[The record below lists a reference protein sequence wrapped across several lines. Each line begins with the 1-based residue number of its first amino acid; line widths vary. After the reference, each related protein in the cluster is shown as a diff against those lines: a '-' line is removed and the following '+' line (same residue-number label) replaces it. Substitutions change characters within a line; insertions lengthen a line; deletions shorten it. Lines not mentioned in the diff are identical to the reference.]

1 MAQVQGSK
9 KVIFYTILVLLP
21 IILLVIA
28 EYALRSANFGKETP
42 LFIEN
47 PYFEGYWITNPKV
60 ITRYFPSPEFA
71 PKVRLDTVVFK
82 KDKPKST
89 FRIFIQGGSTA
100 AGFPYGRWGSLQGM
114 LEQRFKRLY
123 PNKDIEIINTA
134 MASVNSFTLLDF
146 SDEIIEQKPDLVL
159 IYAGHNEYLGVMGVG
174 SAFAAKGGR
183 AATLLYLKLKNLKL
197 YKFVEHIYYSFFL
210 STDSLTPS
218 QDKRSVMA
226 QIAKEKDIPY
236 NSDLYHQGIEQ
247 FSGNMKLLLNKYK
260 QAGIPVMLSNLASN
274 EQTQA
279 PFDTIKSID
288 WQAYTTSLTAS
299 TIAKQ
304 NIANL
309 EQQLKA
315 QANSELYFKLAL
327 NYLNLNDYKAAR
339 LAFTQAKD
347 HDPLR
352 FRAPSEFNKITK
364 ALASKF
370 DFTFV
375 DSESYFS
382 KDSDTGIIGDKHMLE
397 HLHPTARGYFILAEA
412 FSDAIKSSQLLGL
425 KPLPY
430 EREKAWLDI
439 PLTKFD
445 KMYGEYQISKLKS
458 DYPFTSSPQTYS
470 PPPQDSIAG
479 KAVHKR
485 LQGNSDWLNFQN
497 NLRID
502 YQNAGDYKEAA
513 KIAATISNAM
523 INQHQHAAVAGN
535 LYLSQDD
542 YELALY
548 YYRRADTLLPSN
560 KPYLIKL
567 AEIYFELGER
577 KKSMAL
583 IKRVKTLGK

>member
-1 MAQVQGSK
+1 MSQVQGSK
-9 KVIFYTILVLLP
+9 KVVFYTILVLLP

-28 EYALRSANFGKETP
+28 EYALRSANFGKQTP

-47 PYFEGYWITNPKV
+47 PYFEGYWITNPNV

-82 KDKPKST
+82 KDKPKDT

-197 YKFVEHIYYSFFL
+197 YQFVEHIYYSFFQ
-210 STDSLTPS
+210 SSDSLTPS

-226 QIAKEKDIPY
+226 QIAKEKDIAY
-236 NSDLYHQGIEQ
+236 DSDLYHKGIEQ
-247 FSGNMKLLLNKYK
+247 FSGNMELLLSKYK

-279 PFDTIKSID
+279 PFDTIKDID
-288 WQAYTTSLTAS
+288 WQAYKTSLSATA
-299 TIAKQ
+299 AKQ
-304 NIANL
+304 NIADL
-309 EQQLKA
+309 ELQLKT
-315 QANSELYFKLAL
+315 QASSESYFKLAL

-339 LAFTQAKD
+339 QAFINAKD

-352 FRAPSEFNKITK
+352 FRAPSEFNKVTK
-364 ALASKF
+364 KLASQF
-370 DFTFV
+370 NFTFI
-375 DSESYFS
+375 DSESYFI

-412 FSDAIKSSQLLGL
+412 FSEAIQASKLLNS
-425 KPLPY
+425 KAQPY
-430 EREKAWLDI
+430 AREKAWLDI

-458 DYPFTSSPQTYS
+458 DYPFTSSPQAYA
-470 PPPQDSIAG
+470 PPSQDSIAG

-502 YQNAGDYKEAA
+502 YQNAGDHKEAA

-548 YYRRADTLLPSN
+548 YYRRADRLLPSS
-560 KPYLIKL
+560 KPYLMKL
-567 AEIYFELGER
+567 AEVYFELGER
-577 KKSMAL
+577 QKSMAL
-583 IKRVKTLGK
+583 IKRMKALEK